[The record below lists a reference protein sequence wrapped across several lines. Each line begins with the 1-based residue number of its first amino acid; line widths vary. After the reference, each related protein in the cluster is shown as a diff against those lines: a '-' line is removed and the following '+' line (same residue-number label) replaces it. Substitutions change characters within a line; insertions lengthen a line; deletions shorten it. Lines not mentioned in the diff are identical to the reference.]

1 MNGEDATESTPLTW
15 APTSRMVRRRHSMAP
30 HTDSRLLEFMEKLR
44 TNGTESEAGG
54 AFSARKSADL
64 AKDIHAL
71 NPGNRPRPAVSTAPF
86 LRRRLN
92 TQQSPASAPVTPAG
106 AGGLLSLRRVDP
118 GGAAT
123 SPAPETGRGGGG
135 GGSEGGRYRGS
146 PGKQPEMKRNS
157 SFTEHLAKRRP
168 SLLADH
174 IIRGLEHGAASP
186 VNAIPPPINTSS
198 SKSPMST
205 RRASS
210 PLSMPQSPHT
220 PTTPL
225 TPHTPTTPITPME
238 GEWTAVDEQGSGSSD
253 ENKIDTDDDD
263 GAHTVNIGAESD
275 DENESK
281 FSNRAVN
288 RKLENIS
295 PVQVRFPTREHA
307 RGNGAAGRYGGW
319 VGWERDNVWWRVDG
333 GRCHTGKSGGGPL
346 WGVPAAVTGAAQT
359 ALIRTLTHSTYTRHS
374 AHVLNSWIGV
384 SALSYPSNSFPTPLS
399 PLHRVFLTPLVPR
412 THARAHASSHL
423 PHLPRRPSSSL
434 PPTTSCTCSRG
445 KTECRPVS

>member
-1 MNGEDATESTPLTW
+1 
-15 APTSRMVRRRHSMAP
+15 
-30 HTDSRLLEFMEKLR
+30 
-44 TNGTESEAGG
+44 
-54 AFSARKSADL
+54 
-64 AKDIHAL
+64 
-71 NPGNRPRPAVSTAPF
+71 
-86 LRRRLN
+86 
-92 TQQSPASAPVTPAG
+92 
-106 AGGLLSLRRVDP
+106 
-118 GGAAT
+118 
-123 SPAPETGRGGGG
+123 
-135 GGSEGGRYRGS
+135 
-146 PGKQPEMKRNS
+146 MKRNS

-374 AHVLNSWIGV
+374 VHVLNSWIGV
-384 SALSYPSNSFPTPLS
+384 SALSYPSNSFPTPLFPPPPCFS
-399 PLHRVFLTPLVPR
+399 HTARASHTRPGTRLLTPATPSSPTIIIPTTYHILHVQQGKNRMP
-412 THARAHASSHL
+412 ARKLSKPMIGGSGSFVEKIQTKLSGGSSRISSVRFGSPNKKETGLNMDNYLESVSFDYQNSGYHRRKEQRWEERQKELGSEGATASSRVRHKREML
-423 PHLPRRPSSSL
+423 QTGTRILFTLFVGILVAAVTGGALWLIGELHM
-434 PPTTSCTCSRG
+434 
-445 KTECRPVS
+445 